1 MKSQEAGGTFPLFF
15 LSPKFQSKSPPN
27 RNIPL
32 TLLRCRIISVV
43 VLFWHALLVLALF
56 RLVTAHRL
64 KTPEEG
70 RCISL
75 SLVFL
80 KKNQKLGPRSDLDVR
95 CRRKCTTLAA
105 LTFFTIA
112 VTDDMLSRLKSQE
125 AMGARF
131 PFLPKVAVLTS
142 PRTDNAL
149 INLEIL

>member
-1 MKSQEAGGTFPLFF
+1 MP
-15 LSPKFQSKSPPN
+15 
-27 RNIPL
+27 
-32 TLLRCRIISVV
+32 
-43 VLFWHALLVLALF
+43 
-56 RLVTAHRL
+56 
-64 KTPEEG
+64 
-70 RCISL
+70 L
-75 SLVFL
+75 SLCSW
-80 KKNQKLGPRSDLDVR
+80 SDLCDSKKDGQVGIPPLVVAAYIEQ
-95 CRRKCTTLAA
+95 KCTTVAA